1 MKHDA
6 RLAEVVVSGAA
17 IYCPADG
24 EAIRISHYDDEG
36 FYGQGEE
43 SGEEYQV
50 LGHYFRY
57 EEVDFDTDLFYK
69 LVLIEVA

>member
-24 EAIRISHYDDEG
+24 ETIRISHYDEEG

-50 LGHYFRY
+50 LYK
-57 EEVDFDTDLFYK
+57 EVDFDSDLFYK